1 MPFELKSNPL
11 ENNALFSNS
20 PETESKTAKKQS
32 SGKKKSAKQEIPAEI
47 PAPVPEVSAEELYTR
62 ATFIVRR
69 DLLVKLKNYAYTER
83 LEIKEVINDI
93 LAKAFVDIEAEYA
106 RKGIKMLEKYH
117 LER

>member
-1 MPFELKSNPL
+1 MPLELKSNPL
-11 ENNALFSNS
+11 ENNALFNNS
-20 PETESKTAKKQS
+20 PETDPKTAKKQA
-32 SGKKKSAKQEIPAEI
+32 SGKKKSAKQEVPAEI
-47 PAPVPEVSAEELYTR
+47 PAPVSELSPEDLYTR

-106 RKGIKMLEKYH
+106 RKGLKMLEKYH
-117 LER
+117 LDR